1 MEVKRWEAYVS
12 YFQSFENFYV
22 HKKND
27 LISLQE
33 ISSSLQL
40 LKDKCLKLDC
50 IKPGD
55 IVAAKYENDGLWY
68 RAKILNS
75 VKGAFTAQFI
85 DYGNSE
91 LLSNFKKLPKKL
103 ASYHALAYQ
112 CTLDNVDEEYKIKV
126 NNEAYYDIVFE
137 FITSIEVVLT
147 VLNYE
152 EPYLVKMKWDER
164 NIKVFLNNFFS
175 YGITHQTYETLK
187 KIDQIDKMMQV
198 TLIYTESINE
208 FYIETEDSEQIKNKI
223 EYELENGKVWE
234 AVIEYKI
241 GKMVIAKRAT
251 DNRWYRV
258 RILEINEI
266 GITCYFID
274 YGIKEICTEFYEV
287 FGYLKSAPPFI
298 KRCSLHMPNVK
309 KKKLFTYLSQS
320 FVDEMA
326 QYINQKMFI
335 RIMKPGEPWVVE
347 LFVDG
352 LNVAKVIEPKPVVI
366 FQVNHVNAIT
376 IQVNSPGRLVVI
388 DKLSKIENLPF
399 VQKPQVDKIYGAFI
413 NNQWFRVKLMKSLSK
428 KLMDVILVDYGGCIV
443 QVEKLFALPKHIENV
458 KFFFTH
464 CSLGLDERYFSTQKL
479 RQLCSKKTEFQ
490 MMVLQ
495 NNFIDGHCILIMS
508 DGKDV
513 KQLIKKD

>member
-1 MEVKRWEAYVS
+1 MEVKCWEAYVS

-22 HKKND
+22 HKKSD

-33 ISSSLQL
+33 ISNSLQL
-40 LKDKCLKLDC
+40 LEDKYLTLESIKL
-50 IKPGD
+50 GD

-68 RAKILNS
+68 RAKILKS
-75 VKGAFTAQFI
+75 TEGAFIAQFI

-91 LLSNFKKLPKKL
+91 LLLNFKKLPKNL
-103 ASYHALAYQ
+103 ARYHALAYQ
-112 CTLDNVDEEYKIKV
+112 CTLDNIDGEHKIKV
-126 NNEAYYDIVFE
+126 NNEAYDIVFE

-147 VLNYE
+147 ILNDK
-152 EPYLVKMKWDER
+152 EPYVVKMKWNER
-164 NIKVFLNNFFS
+164 NIRVFLNNLFS
-175 YGITHQTYETLK
+175 YGITHQTYESLK
-187 KIDQIDKMMQV
+187 KFDQIDKKMQV
-198 TLIYTESINE
+198 TLIYTESINT
-208 FYIETEDSEQIKNKI
+208 FYVETEDCELIKNKI

-234 AVIEYKI
+234 PVTEYKI
-241 GKMVIAKRAT
+241 GKMAIAKSAT

-258 RILEINEI
+258 RIIEINKL

-287 FGYLKSAPPFI
+287 FGYLESAPPFI

-335 RIMKPGEPWVVE
+335 RILKPGEPWDVE

-352 LNVAKVIEPKPVVI
+352 LNVAKVIEPKPVVVI
-366 FQVNHVNAIT
+366 KVNHINAIT
-376 IQVNSPGRLVVI
+376 IQVNSPGRLAVL
-388 DKLSKIENLPF
+388 DKLSKIERLS
-399 VQKPQVDKIYGAFI
+399 VVKKPQADKIYGAYI
-413 NNQWFRVKLMKSLSK
+413 NNQWFRVKLLKSFSR
-428 KLMDVILVDYGGCIV
+428 KLMDVILVDYGGCILQV
-443 QVEKLFALPKHIENV
+443 QKLYALPKHIENV

-464 CSLGLDERYFSTQKL
+464 CSLGLDERYFSTKKL
-479 RQLCSKKTEFQ
+479 KQLCSKKTEFQ
-490 MMVLQ
+490 MIVLQ
-495 NNFIDGHCILIMS
+495 NNFIDGHCILLIL
-508 DGKDV
+508 DDKDV